1 MSDNNGM
8 ILHVTAAGR
17 AQRTTCRL
25 EGLPL
30 PKFAGWAVDTAT
42 TQDIDAPT
50 LQPLYTS
57 ATGGETLV
65 ERIDAVAIGV
75 RIIIPP
81 TFAGWVR
88 GIALLTA
95 DGTVYA
101 YARFAPENGGMY
113 KPVGTAIRMLLILAE
128 DGRET
133 VEFVYSVVDVT
144 EIKNRL
150 LTDIRAELNIDALEA
165 RLLSASQFCI
175 IDGNETSTWTL
186 DGGDP
191 DPLCQILPTTPEL
204 PPIDGGIE

>member
-17 AQRTTCRL
+17 AQRTTCRID
-25 EGLPL
+25 GLPL
-30 PKFAGWAVDTAT
+30 PKFSGWTVDTAT
-42 TQDIDAPT
+42 TQDIDSPT

-57 ATGGETLV
+57 STDRETLV

-88 GIALLTA
+88 GIALLTS

-133 VEFVYSVVDVT
+133 VEFTYAVVDTHVM
-144 EIKNRL
+144 KQQL
-150 LTDIRAELNIDALEA
+150 LTEIRAELNIPAIAAMLEQA
-165 RLLSASQFCI
+165 MSLCT
-175 IDGNETSTWTL
+175 IDGNELGWTL
-186 DGGDP
+186 DGGNP
-191 DPLCQILPTTPEL
+191 DPECQLI
-204 PPIDGGIE
+204 PIDKSLNAVGGGTI